1 MNNGTDYTD
10 IFGDLP
16 NLKYI
21 SLINMNINGETNETF
36 SSFNERKEL
45 LVCQNNP
52 YISNA
57 TEFCC
62 EKNNNSLFCKTDNYI
77 TIKYKEDTD
86 YPCGF
91 GINIKCAVI
100 FCGEVDSDFCA
111 DFYATLDVAL
121 EIFEGNL
128 LYVNRELISF
138 INIKNSSYI
147 SSYIPFKIEK
157 NDIIEIHFI
166 NPPKNLSNFFNLYG
180 DLGDYKFLSTFIY
193 PVLGDKNI
201 ISVDFSHF
209 NSSLVE
215 NTAYMF
221 QNASIE
227 EIEFSNFDTSKVS
240 DMSGMFENCTS
251 LKSLNL
257 SKFDTSNVYNMESI
271 FENCTSLKSLNLSN
285 FNTSKVGDMSNMFS
299 GCKSLQYL
307 DISHFSTNSL
317 TSQKI

>member
-1 MNNGTDYTD
+1 MNNGTNYTD

-21 SLINMNINGETNETF
+21 SLINININGETNETF

-91 GINIKCAVI
+91 GINSKCAEQI
-100 FCGEVDSDFCA
+100 ISNKMPP
-111 DFYATLDVAL
+111 DFYQFLNELLKV
-121 EIFEGNL
+121 FEGNL

-147 SSYIPFKIEK
+147 SSYIPLKIEK
-157 NDIIEIHFI
+157 NDIIEIHFL
-166 NPPKNLSNFFNLYG
+166 NPPHLKIYLLYLIQ
-180 DLGDYKFLSTFIY
+180 DMLGFLMCGIF
-193 PVLGDKNI
+193 
-201 ISVDFSHF
+201 SV
-209 NSSLVE
+209 
-215 NTAYMF
+215 
-221 QNASIE
+221 I
-227 EIEFSNFDTSKVS
+227 
-240 DMSGMFENCTS
+240 
-251 LKSLNL
+251 
-257 SKFDTSNVYNMESI
+257 
-271 FENCTSLKSLNLSN
+271 
-285 FNTSKVGDMSNMFS
+285 
-299 GCKSLQYL
+299 
-307 DISHFSTNSL
+307 
-317 TSQKI
+317 KI